1 MDVGLIPVFEEFCR
15 PWLDDARAR
24 APVWDRHPELAEA
37 LCAQLSAA
45 AARVLT
51 SELAAWREAGM
62 LRGETP
68 AERWRD
74 FSGRVLALP
83 EMQGHLRTA
92 YPLFFPLLDN
102 IADHFLL
109 NLEEALMRLRAR
121 RKDVDILRIDTG
133 LSDPHAKGRSVIRF
147 TFENGEKLIYK
158 PRSVRGEAWWADFV
172 AWWNASGVSPEMQ
185 LRAPKAEDHGEYGWC
200 EFIEAHDNA
209 EASAWF
215 FRLGAHLAITW
226 LFGIED
232 CHFGNFIAAG
242 PHPVLIDAECVGAAF
257 RRPCP
262 PELPADLP
270 WIFTPIW
277 KTPLTGGM
285 FPPWMMPK
293 VLGQPLYQ
301 APGIGG
307 AEDRPLP
314 VKRPAWFG
322 MGTDELRMELTAG
335 IAPPTGGRK
344 GTPDSPREMAAGFR
358 AAAEHLL
365 GRRQEVLAWSGGGGP
380 LDPLQVR
387 PRLLLRNT
395 AAYQQILEAASGP
408 KYLAS
413 PEARQAALRTIT
425 KCPVIG
431 GAEPEG
437 LADAELCY
445 LDLQTYPRFVIDETG
460 TRVIS
465 DDGKSTLLECD
476 PEAPGELLRQRWRD
490 LTGERIRW
498 NSEVVS
504 AACRQAAETRPVFP
518 PGENRYLSA
527 ALEIGNALERQAIRT
542 PEGAAWLGLS
552 ADARGNVATEMPR
565 GDFFSGSAGVAVF
578 LARLGEA
585 AGERR
590 FTDLAVEAMRFSD
603 RYWTLAAKLGGPI
616 PWSAYYGAGSLLFAA
631 GSAESLSDSVRE
643 MLLRWLETADRD
655 RSWTE
660 MNADLLA
667 GLPGWTLALA
677 SLSGIPLARDLLRL
691 SLDRLLD
698 PDRPGSLTTPGLAH
712 GRAGWVM
719 AVTAA
724 ARELDNDRAMRL
736 AREMIAT
743 FPEKWEEF
751 QTRPSVRN
759 DPPGGWCNGAIGV
772 MAAAAE
778 HPETA
783 GCARQFLE
791 KARLHFAGGHGGHH
805 LCCGE
810 AGRILLLSRAAKL
823 LPDDDLVTDAK
834 RCADALLDH
843 VEKNGFLIFQ
853 GIPERLT
860 LPGWMTGISGV
871 GAALLAANSLREDLT
886 T

>member
-15 PWLDDARAR
+15 PWLDEARAR
-24 APVWDRHPELAEA
+24 APAWDCHPELAEA

-102 IADHFLL
+102 LADHFRL
-109 NLEEALMRLRAR
+109 NIEEALTRLKAR
-121 RKDVDILRIDTG
+121 QKDVEILRIDTG

-185 LRAPKAEDHGEYGWC
+185 LRAPEAEDHGDYGWC
-200 EFIEAHDNA
+200 EFIETDDTA

-215 FRLGAHLAITW
+215 FRLGVHLAIAW

-270 WIFTPIW
+270 WIFTPIG
-277 KTPLTGGM
+277 KSPLTGGM
-285 FPPWMMPK
+285 FPPWMLPK
-293 VLGQPLYQ
+293 VPGQPLYQ

-314 VKRPAWFG
+314 VKRPGWFG
-322 MGTDELRMELTAG
+322 IGTDGLRMELTAG

-365 GRRQEVLAWSGGGGP
+365 GLREEVLEWAGGGGP

-413 PEARQAALRTIT
+413 PEARRMALRTIT
-425 KCPVIG
+425 KFPVIG

-437 LADAELCY
+437 LADAELSY
-445 LDLQTYPRFVIDETG
+445 LDLQTYPRFVVNETG

-476 PEAPGELLRQRWRD
+476 PEAPGKLLRQRWRD

-498 NSEVVS
+498 NSEIVS

-518 PGENRYLSA
+518 HGEKRCLLA
-527 ALEIGNALERQAIRT
+527 ALEIGNALERQAIRA

-552 ADARGNVATEMPR
+552 ADAHGNVITETPR

-585 AGERR
+585 TGERR
-590 FTDLAVEAMRFSD
+590 FTDLAIEAMRFSD
-603 RYWTLAAKLGGPI
+603 RYWTLAAKLGGSM

-643 MLLRWLETADRD
+643 ILVRWLERANRD
-655 RSWTE
+655 RSWLE
-660 MNADLLA
+660 MNADPLA

-677 SLSGIPLARDLLRL
+677 SLPGIPLARDLLRL
-691 SLDRLLD
+691 SLTRILD
-698 PDRPGSLTTPGLAH
+698 PALPGSLSTPGLAH
-712 GRAGWVM
+712 GTAGWVM

-724 ARELDNDRAMRL
+724 ARALDDSHAMRS
-736 AREMIAT
+736 ARQVIAT
-743 FPEKWEEF
+743 FPAKWAEF

-759 DPPGGWCNGAIGV
+759 NPPGGWCNGAIGL

-783 GCARQFLE
+783 DCAREFLE
-791 KARLHFAGGHGGHH
+791 KARPHFAGGHGGHH

-823 LPDDDLVTDAK
+823 LPDESLAADAR

-843 VEKNGFLIFQ
+843 VEENGFLILQ

-860 LPGWMTGISGV
+860 IPGWMTGISGV

-886 T
+886 I